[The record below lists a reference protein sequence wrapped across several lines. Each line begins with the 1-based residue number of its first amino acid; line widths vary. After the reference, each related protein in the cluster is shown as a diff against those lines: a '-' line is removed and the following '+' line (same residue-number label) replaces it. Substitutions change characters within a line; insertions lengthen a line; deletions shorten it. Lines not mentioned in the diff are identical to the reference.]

1 MIRRRRRQREIAF
14 SFDSFLDVVAN
25 VVGIIL
31 RLILVAWVGARAYHG
46 APPPVPSVA
55 EVEDAP
61 EPVEAIAPL
70 PEPQDPLTAELE
82 RQRRELAAAQAA
94 LLDQLRQWDLS
105 RDEGLKAAGKV
116 SDLTARRKELATAAA
131 GAEKAVAGQSEAV
144 RGATLTLEDLRQRG
158 RKLTA
163 EIEELR
169 RAPSTKHTLRYTTPV
184 SHPLQ
189 TEELIVECRR
199 GKVSVIDIGRLVED
213 AQRDVRRKL
222 DVLRT
227 NPEIRDTTQSIGPFR
242 LRYLVERDSDAMDS
256 VGAVGAARNSFQ
268 AHMTYW
274 EVEPTIEERGETA
287 DAALAP
293 GSAFRRVMDALE
305 PNQTAVTFWVYPDS
319 FVAYRRLRDYLHD
332 HDLVV
337 AGRPLPE
344 GHPIAFSTRHG
355 SVSRGQ

>member
-1 MIRRRRRQREIAF
+1 MIRRRRRPREIAF

-46 APPPVPSVA
+46 TPPPAPPPPPDDVS
-55 EVEDAP
+55 
-61 EPVEAIAPL
+61 EPVGAIASL
-70 PEPQDPLTAELE
+70 PEPQDPLSAELE

-94 LLDQLRQWDLS
+94 LLEQLRQWDLS
-105 RDEGLKAAGKV
+105 RDEGLKVTGEISRLTAQRQELTAMRGRVDQVAAGQ
-116 SDLTARRKELATAAA
+116 KE
-131 GAEKAVAGQSEAV
+131 EV
-144 RGATLTLEDLRQRG
+144 RGAVLTLDELRERG

-169 RAPSTKHTLRYTTPV
+169 RAPSTKHTLRYRTPV

-189 TEELIVECRR
+189 TEELIVECRH
-199 GKVSVIDIGRLVED
+199 GKVSIVDIGRLVAEV
-213 AQRDVRRKL
+213 QRDMRGKIEM
-222 DVLRT
+222 LRT
-227 NPEIRDTTQSIGPFR
+227 TPEIRDTTQSIGPFR
-242 LRYLVERDSDAMDS
+242 LRYLVERDADAMDS
-256 VGAVGAARNSFQ
+256 VGASGAARSNFH
-268 AHMTYW
+268 AHLTYW
-274 EVEPTIEERGETA
+274 EVEPVIEDRGETA
-287 DAALAP
+287 EGALAP

-319 FVAYRRLRDYLHD
+319 FATYRRLRDYLHD
-332 HDLVV
+332 RDLVV